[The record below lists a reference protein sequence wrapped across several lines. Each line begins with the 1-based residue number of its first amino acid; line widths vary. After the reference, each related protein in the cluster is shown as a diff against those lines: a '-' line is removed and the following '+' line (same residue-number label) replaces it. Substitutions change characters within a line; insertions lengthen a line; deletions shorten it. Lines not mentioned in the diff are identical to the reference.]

1 MLSQALRNGLRNVK
15 KSPMIYSQF
24 INNVQKYADK
34 KAIIYE
40 ETSLN
45 YKEVNSR
52 VNALAIKLQ
61 HLGVS
66 EGEHVAVTLNN
77 SSTFLVLLLSIA
89 KINAVIVPLS
99 PSLKEEALWVLLQ
112 NTDSKYIILNDNHA
126 KFDALIQKIGRKR
139 CLVEQDLCALPEIDT
154 DLPNLSDSVK
164 NQNDET
170 DFILTTTS
178 GSTSEPKPF
187 FITQECK
194 IKRIEVTKKL
204 YQLNDSVVSI
214 VSTPMHHSL
223 ALRLSLLPILSGGT
237 SVIMKNFNPVNWLD
251 TVGKHKVNFSI
262 LVSSQIKSILKS
274 KHKSD
279 ISSLKNVISSS
290 EALGDSD
297 RKDFVN
303 FFKCRLHE
311 IYGTSET
318 ATVTNNEIAIG
329 YKLIT
334 PSKINSVGK
343 ALPNTDIRVIND
355 KGEVAGINEIG
366 EITCKTPTLINGYYK
381 KGIGTKAIA
390 KDEYFCTGDLGLI
403 DDEGF
408 LYFVSRKKDIIITGG
423 INVYPKDVESVLM
436 QSGELSSC
444 AVIGVADNNFGE
456 AILALIVPKEK
467 NSFKLGDLRKY
478 CFNKLDNHQQPLGY
492 ITVDELP
499 KNKIGKVDR
508 KSIKN
513 KYQNINLTEKLPNS

>member
-1 MLSQALRNGLRNVK
+1 
-15 KSPMIYSQF
+15 MIYSQF
-24 INNVQKYADK
+24 IHNVKKYADK
-34 KAIIYE
+34 KAVIYE

-45 YKEVNSR
+45 YQEINSR

-77 SSTFLVLLLSIA
+77 SPTFLVLLLSIA

-99 PSLKEEALWVLLQ
+99 PSLKEEALWALLQ
-112 NTDSKYIILNDNHA
+112 NTDSKYIVLNDNHA
-126 KFDALIQKIGRKR
+126 KFDALIKKIGYKR
-139 CLVEQDLCALPEIDT
+139 YLVEQELYSLPEIDT
-154 DLPNLSDSVK
+154 DLPNLSDSV
-164 NQNDET
+164 NQSNET

-194 IKRIEVTKKL
+194 IKRIEATKRL

-223 ALRLSLLPILSGGT
+223 ALRLALLPVLSGGT

-251 TVGKHKVNFSI
+251 TVAKNKVNFSI

-274 KHKSD
+274 KHQSD

-297 RKDFVN
+297 RKEFIK
-303 FFKCRLHE
+303 FFNCRIHE

-318 ATVTNNEIAIG
+318 ATVTNNEIATG
-329 YKLIT
+329 CRLIT
-334 PSKINSVGK
+334 PSKTNSVGK
-343 ALPNTDIRVIND
+343 ALPDTDIRVIND
-355 KGEVAGINEIG
+355 KGEIAGINEIG

-381 KGIGTKAIA
+381 KGAGTKPIA
-390 KDEYFCTGDLGLI
+390 KDEYFCTGDLGI
-403 DDEGF
+403 VDDEGF
-408 LYFVSRKKDIIITGG
+408 LYFISRKKDIIITGG

-436 QSGELSSC
+436 ESGELSSC

-456 AILALIVPKEK
+456 AILALVVPKDK
-467 NSFKLGDLRKY
+467 NSFKLRTLRKY

-492 ITVDELP
+492 ITLDKLP
-499 KNKIGKVDR
+499 KNRIGKVDR
-508 KSIKN
+508 KSIKC
-513 KYQNINLTEKLPNS
+513 KYRNINLTEKLPNS